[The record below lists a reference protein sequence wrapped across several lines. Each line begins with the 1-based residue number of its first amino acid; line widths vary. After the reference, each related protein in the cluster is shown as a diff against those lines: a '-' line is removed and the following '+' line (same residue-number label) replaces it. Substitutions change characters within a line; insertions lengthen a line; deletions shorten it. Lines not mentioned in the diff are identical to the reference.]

1 MFCGYTW
8 HTLKDIYISY
18 HNQRTNLLSYLIKI
32 HNIASSLRTT
42 SYCATDFRIRSIYL
56 APYRHCS
63 YLVPHRCRSHYYDY
77 QESIVCIWVITMVF
91 YHQVVMLWSYFGGW
105 IGRWMDSNWMDGLV
119 DRWVGGWWMECTGQM
134 NGQTKWCMHGR
145 RSDAC
150 TNLYR

>member
-1 MFCGYTW
+1 MCFLVSGNLPISLVGPESHIAVEMFCGYTW

-77 QESIVCIWVITMVF
+77 QESSLYLSDHYGILSPSGNVVVI
-91 YHQVVMLWSYFGGW
+91 LW
-105 IGRWMDSNWMDGLV
+105 
-119 DRWVGGWWMECTGQM
+119 WVGGLENGWTLTGWMGWWIG
-134 NGQTKWCMHGR
+134 G
-145 RSDAC
+145 
-150 TNLYR
+150 